1 MDNLDTIA
9 AVSTPPGEGGI
20 GIIRIS
26 GACAFDCARK
36 VFFPAGD
43 KQGPLTFKERYL
55 YYGLMKDPGGRV
67 LDNGCMVLMKG
78 PRSYTGEDVAELHC
92 HGSMLVLHEVLN
104 SVLKAGARLAGP
116 GEFTRRAFLGGKL
129 DLAQAEAVIDII
141 RAGTKDALVSA
152 RGRLGG
158 AFSQRVAEIKE
169 TLVEL
174 LAGIEAELDF
184 PEEEEV
190 GQLAAA
196 AAVEVLERAEE
207 GIARLL
213 ATFDEGRALCE
224 GVRALILGRPNVGKS
239 SLLNLLLDEQRAI
252 VTPVPGT
259 TRDIIEVAVNIRG
272 IPVRLMDTAGLRDTS
287 DPVESI
293 GVTNARE
300 RAKDASLI
308 LYVVDAS
315 SPGTFHLDMDELRSV
330 VAVDGE
336 GEAKVIVVANKTD
349 LAGAD
354 CNAGEYF
361 EGFVVAHTCAV
372 DGAGAGVGLEGLKDA
387 IFASVAHRAPGAE
400 AQTPAGELVASLR
413 HREALDK
420 ALEGVLRAREAA
432 AGGVEKEFVAT
443 DVRWAV
449 DRLGEITGETTTED
463 ILERIFSTFCI
474 GK

>member
-1 MDNLDTIA
+1 MNDLDTIA

-26 GACAFDCARK
+26 GAGAFDCASR
-36 VFFPAGD
+36 VFFPAGA
-43 KQGPLTFKERYL
+43 KQKPLAQRYL
-55 YYGLMKDPGGRV
+55 HYGLMKDAEARV

-92 HGSMLVLHEVLN
+92 HGSTLVLREVL
-104 SVLKAGARLAGP
+104 SAVLKAGARLAGP
-116 GEFTRRAFLGGKL
+116 GEFTKRAFLAGKF

-141 RAGTKDALVSA
+141 RAGTRAALASA
-152 RGRLGG
+152 RGRLQG
-158 AFSQRVAEIKE
+158 AFSRRVDEVKE

-190 GQLAAA
+190 ELMAAA
-196 AAVEVLERAEE
+196 AIIEALERAEE
-207 GIARLL
+207 GLEKLL
-213 ATFDEGRALCE
+213 ATSDEGRALRE
-224 GVRALILGRPNVGKS
+224 GVRVLILGRPNVGKS

-259 TRDIIEVAVNIRG
+259 TRDVIEEVVNIRG
-272 IPVRLMDTAGLRDTS
+272 IPVRLMDTAGLRETT

-300 RAKDASLI
+300 KVKDASLI

-315 SPGTFHLDMDELRSV
+315 QPASFNLDADELARV
-330 VAVDGE
+330 GGE
-336 GEAKVIVVANKTD
+336 GEAKVIVVSNKTD
-349 LAGAD
+349 LAGGQKDA
-354 CNAGEYF
+354 AGKTF
-361 EGFVVAHTCAV
+361 EGFLITHTCAV
-372 DGAGAGVGLEGLKDA
+372 DGTGLDELKDA
-387 IFASVAHRAPGAE
+387 IFASVAHRAPGDE
-400 AQTPAGELVASLR
+400 TETPSGELVASLR
-413 HREALDK
+413 HKTALSR
-420 ALEGVLRAREAA
+420 ALEGVVRAREAA
-432 AGGVEKEFVAT
+432 TNGVEKEFVAT